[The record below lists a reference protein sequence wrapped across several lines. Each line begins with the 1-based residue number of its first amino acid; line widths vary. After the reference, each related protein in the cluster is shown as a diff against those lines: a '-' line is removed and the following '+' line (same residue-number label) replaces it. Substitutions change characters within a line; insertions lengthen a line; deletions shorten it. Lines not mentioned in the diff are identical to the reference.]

1 MGEKP
6 MANVLIV
13 RYGEISL
20 KGLNRSYFEDQLV
33 KSIKNALWRLGPFPI
48 AKKDQLIFIELGEAD
63 PGPVLERV
71 VQVFGVVSASIAV
84 ATAPDMESIFRTTF
98 EMATEYRKKHRVQS
112 FKVLSRRSE
121 KRFPLTSPQIS
132 AKVGEYLLTH
142 IPDLTVDVH
151 RPDFTVH
158 VEVRQQAAYIYLE
171 KVPGFGGMPYGTN
184 GKALL
189 LLSGGIDSPVA
200 GWSMAKR
207 GVAIEA
213 LHFHSYPFTSERA
226 KEKVIELAQILSGYC
241 KGNLKLH
248 IINLLAVQQTLKSEC
263 DEEYFTILTRRFMM
277 FIAERIARHNEC
289 MALITGE
296 SIGQVASQTMQGL
309 YATNAAVSIPVFR
322 PLIAMDKVDIMQQA
336 EKIGTYETSIQP
348 YEDCCTVFLPKRPAT
363 KPRIEKIIKL
373 ESVLDREALISQ
385 AMETLETLKVMPN
398 RIL

>member
-1 MGEKP
+1 MSNEI
-6 MANVLIV
+6 IV

-20 KGLNRSYFEDQLV
+20 KGMNKGYFEDQLV
-33 KSIKNALWRLGPFPI
+33 KAIKNALWRLGSFPI
-48 AKKDQLIFIELGEAD
+48 VKKDQLIFVELGEAD

-71 VQVFGVVSASIAV
+71 IQVFGVVSASIAAV
-84 ATAPDMESIFRTTF
+84 TAPDMDSIFRTAF
-98 EMATEYRKKHRVQS
+98 ETVTEYRKKHRAQS
-112 FKVLSRRSE
+112 FKVLTRRSE
-121 KRFPLTSPQIS
+121 KRFPLTSPEIS
-132 AKVGEYLLTH
+132 ARVGEYLLTH
-142 IPDLTVDVH
+142 IPELTVDVH
-151 RPDFTVH
+151 QPDITVH
-158 VEVRQQAAYIYLE
+158 VDVRQQSAYIYLE
-171 KVPGFGGMPYGTN
+171 KIPGFGGMPYGTN
-184 GKALL
+184 GKGLL

-248 IINLLAVQQTLKSEC
+248 IINLLAVQQTLKAEC

-277 FIAERIARHNEC
+277 YIAERIARNHEC
-289 MALITGE
+289 LALITGE
-296 SIGQVASQTMQGL
+296 SIGQVASQTMESL
-309 YATNAAVSIPVFR
+309 HATDAAVNLPVFR
-322 PLIAMDKVDIMQQA
+322 PLIATDKVDIMKMA

-363 KPRIEKIIKL
+363 KPRLEKILKL
-373 ESVLDREALISQ
+373 ESALDKEALISQ
-385 AMETLETLKVMPN
+385 ALETLETLRVMPN

>member
-1 MGEKP
+1 

-48 AKKDQLIFIELGEAD
+48 DKRDQLIFIELGDAD
-63 PGPVLERV
+63 PEPVLERV
-71 VQVFGVVSASIAV
+71 IRVFGVVSASIAV
-84 ATAPDMESIFRTTF
+84 TAAPDMESIFGTALETVI
-98 EMATEYRKKHRVQS
+98 EYRKKHRVQT

-151 RPDFTVH
+151 QPDVTVH
-158 VEVRQQAAYIYLE
+158 VEIRQQAAYIYLE

-289 MALITGE
+289 LALITGE

-309 YATNAAVSIPVFR
+309 FATNAAVSFPVFR

-363 KPRIEKIIKL
+363 KPRLEKILKL
-373 ESVLDREALISQ
+373 ESVLDKEALITQ
-385 AMETLETLKVMPN
+385 AMETLETVKVMPN

>member
-20 KGLNRSYFEDQLV
+20 KGMNRSYFEDQLV
-33 KSIKNALWRLGPFPI
+33 KSIKNALWRLGPFSI
-48 AKKDQLIFIELGEAD
+48 AKRDQLIFIELGDAD
-63 PGPVLERV
+63 PEPVLERV
-71 VQVFGVVSASIAV
+71 IRVFGVVSASIAV
-84 ATAPDMESIFRTTF
+84 ATDPDMESIFRTALETV
-98 EMATEYRKKHRVQS
+98 AEYRKKHRAQS

-151 RPDFTVH
+151 QPDITVH

-171 KVPGFGGMPYGTN
+171 KVAGFGGMPYGTN

-241 KGNLKLH
+241 KGILTLH
-248 IINLLAVQQTLKSEC
+248 IVNLLAVQQTLKTEC

-277 FIAERIARHNEC
+277 FIAERIARQNEC
-289 MALITGE
+289 LALITGE
-296 SIGQVASQTMQGL
+296 SIGQVASQTMESL
-309 YATNAAVSIPVFR
+309 HATDAAVALPVFR
-322 PLIAMDKVDIMQQA
+322 PLIATDKVDIMQQA

-363 KPRIEKIIKL
+363 KPRLEKIMKL
-373 ESVLDREALISQ
+373 ESVLDREALITQ
-385 AMETLETLKVMPN
+385 ALETLETLKIMPN

>member
-1 MGEKP
+1 

-20 KGLNRSYFEDQLV
+20 KGMNRSYFEDQLV
-33 KSIKNALWRLGPFPI
+33 KSIKNALWRLGPFSI
-48 AKKDQLIFIELGEAD
+48 AKRDQLIFIELGDAD
-63 PGPVLERV
+63 PEPVLERV
-71 VQVFGVVSASIAV
+71 IRVFGVVSASIAV
-84 ATAPDMESIFRTTF
+84 ATDPDMESIFRTALETV
-98 EMATEYRKKHRVQS
+98 AEYRKKHRAQS

-151 RPDFTVH
+151 QPDITVH

-171 KVPGFGGMPYGTN
+171 KVAGFGGMPYGTN

-241 KGNLKLH
+241 KGILTLH
-248 IINLLAVQQTLKSEC
+248 IVNLLAVQQTLKTEC

-277 FIAERIARHNEC
+277 FIAERIARQNEC
-289 MALITGE
+289 LALITGE
-296 SIGQVASQTMQGL
+296 SIGQVASQTMESL
-309 YATNAAVSIPVFR
+309 HATDAAVALPVFR
-322 PLIAMDKVDIMQQA
+322 PLIATDKVDIMQQA

-363 KPRIEKIIKL
+363 KPRLEKIMKL
-373 ESVLDREALISQ
+373 ESVLDREALITQ
-385 AMETLETLKVMPN
+385 ALETLETLKIMPN

>member
-1 MGEKP
+1 MVNEI
-6 MANVLIV
+6 IV

-20 KGLNRSYFEDQLV
+20 KGMNRGYFEDQLV
-33 KSIKNALWRLGPFPI
+33 KSIKNALWRLGSFPI
-48 AKKDQLIFIELGEAD
+48 VKKDQLIFIELGDAD
-63 PGPVLERV
+63 PEPVLERV
-71 VQVFGVVSASIAV
+71 IRVFGVVSASVAAV
-84 ATAPDMESIFRTTF
+84 TAPDMESIYKTAF
-98 EMATEYRKKHRVQS
+98 EIVTEYRKKHRVQS
-112 FKVLSRRSE
+112 FKALSRRSE

-132 AKVGEYLLTH
+132 AKTGEYLLTH

-151 RPDFTVH
+151 QPDLTVH
-158 VEVRQQAAYIYLE
+158 IDVRQQAAYIYLE

-213 LHFHSYPFTSERA
+213 VHFHSYPFTSERA
-226 KEKVIELAQILSGYC
+226 KEKVIELAQILSGYY
-241 KGNLKLH
+241 KGILRLH
-248 IINLLAVQQTLKSEC
+248 IINLLAVQQTLKAEC

-277 FIAERIARHNEC
+277 YIAERIARGNEC
-289 MALITGE
+289 LALVTGE
-296 SIGQVASQTMQGL
+296 SIGQVASQTMESL
-309 YATNAAVSIPVFR
+309 HATDAAVTLPVFR
-322 PLIAMDKVDIMQQA
+322 PLIATDKVDIMKMA

-363 KPRIEKIIKL
+363 KPRLEKIIKL
-373 ESVLDREALISQ
+373 ESVLDKESLINQ